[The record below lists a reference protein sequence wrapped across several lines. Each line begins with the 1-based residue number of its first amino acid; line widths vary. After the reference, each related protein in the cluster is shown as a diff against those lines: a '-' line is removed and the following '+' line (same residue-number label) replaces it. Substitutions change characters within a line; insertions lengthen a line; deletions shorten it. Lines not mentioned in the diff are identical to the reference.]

1 MANINKK
8 VTQLVEEQQV
18 LQGQVVLDVLSLLP
32 LCLNPGLMRS
42 LISFQPGSPTASTSP
57 SPAPPAFCHT
67 AAPPLQTALLPIRP
81 VQVHFQAE
89 EFSKLTWPLF
99 HTVASIMMLPSHT
112 CHQWGKV
119 SQTQRRQS
127 FNPIRAFWSY
137 SEHLVL
143 SALGEICITFL
154 TSRNTVISSN

>member
-1 MANINKK
+1 
-8 VTQLVEEQQV
+8 
-18 LQGQVVLDVLSLLP
+18 
-32 LCLNPGLMRS
+32 MRF

-57 SPAPPAFCHT
+57 SPAPPASCHT

-81 VQVHFQAE
+81 IQVHFQAE

-99 HTVASIMMLPSHT
+99 HTVASIMKLPSHT

-143 SALGEICITFL
+143 SALGEICITFSL
-154 TSRNTVISSN
+154 LGILWFLAINVLINVNKDEQPRGIFFNSGSSQCKLSNIDHS

>member
-18 LQGQVVLDVLSLLP
+18 LQGQVVLVPSLLP
-32 LCLNPGLMRS
+32 LYFNPDLMRS

-57 SPAPPAFCHT
+57 SPAPPASCHT
-67 AAPPLQTALLPIRP
+67 AAPPLQTAPLPIRP
-81 VQVHFQAE
+81 IQVHFQAE
-89 EFSKLTWPLF
+89 EFSKLTWILF
-99 HTVASIMMLPSHT
+99 HTVASIMKLLSHT